1 MTRAATASKQAAA
14 EWNVFA
20 AFFIDNNKRQS

>member
-1 MTRAATASKQAAA
+1 MTRAAASKHAAA